1 MLFMQTDIMAA
12 TDRRY
17 GIVGLSPM
25 LFKNLQLFGEGGDG
39 GAGAAPGSP
48 ADGQAADPGVN
59 VPAPEER
66 KGRRGRAQRMPVEF
80 GQPQEQPQPQPVP
93 TTQQPA
99 PEPAPVK
106 RPYAEIRKEFK
117 EEIDAEIQ
125 GHVKDRVK
133 NLKTDQERSARMEAL
148 LLQMGSHQ
156 YENVSKD
163 GKLDLDALEKAVS
176 ADDSYYQKAAEEH
189 GWSAE
194 TERYVSGLEKI
205 AAQKKADDE
214 QKAKDAAM
222 YEEYLQVKAQAE
234 QAKKLF
240 PNLDLNAEMGNPAF
254 ARLIR
259 AHVPV
264 ETAYKVIHADEITA
278 AMMQHTAQ
286 QQAMAI
292 SNTIQAGQARPS
304 ENGLG
309 RTSPANITRIT
320 DPRQLTREQRKE
332 LRRRASRGEEIVW

>member
-1 MLFMQTDIMAA
+1 MLFMQTDTMAA

-39 GAGAAPGSP
+39 GAGAAPAGS
-48 ADGQAADPGVN
+48 ADGQAADNPGVN

-93 TTQQPA
+93 TPQQPA
-99 PEPAPVK
+99 PEPAPK
-106 RPYAEIRKEFK
+106 RSYDEIKKEYKDEIGADIQNAVQNRFK
-117 EEIDAEIQ
+117 NQKQND
-125 GHVKDRVK
+125 
-133 NLKTDQERSARMEAL
+133 ERSARMEAL

-240 PNLDLNAEMGNPAF
+240 PNFDLNAEMGNPDF

-332 LRRRASRGEEIVW
+332 LRRRASRGEKIVW

>member
-1 MLFMQTDIMAA
+1 MQTDTMAA

-66 KGRRGRAQRMPVEF
+66 KGRRGRSQRMPVEF
-80 GQPQEQPQPQPVP
+80 GQPQEQPQPQPEP
-93 TTQQPA
+93 TPQQPA
-99 PEPAPVK
+99 PEPALK
-106 RPYAEIRKEFK
+106 RSYDEIKKEYKDEIGADIQNAVQNRFK
-117 EEIDAEIQ
+117 NQKQND
-125 GHVKDRVK
+125 
-133 NLKTDQERSARMEAL
+133 ERSARMEAL

-163 GKLDLDALEKAVS
+163 GKLDLEALEKAVS
-176 ADDSYYQKAAEEH
+176 ADDSYYQKAADAH

-240 PNLDLNAEMGNPAF
+240 PSLDLNVEMSNPDF

-332 LRRRASRGEEIVW
+332 LRRRAARGEKIVW

>member
-1 MLFMQTDIMAA
+1 MLFMQTDTMAA

-66 KGRRGRAQRMPVEF
+66 KGRRGRSQRMPVEF
-80 GQPQEQPQPQPVP
+80 GQPQEQPQPQPEP
-93 TTQQPA
+93 TPQQPA
-99 PEPAPVK
+99 PEPALK
-106 RPYAEIRKEFK
+106 RSYDEIKKEYKDEIGADIQNAVQNRFK
-117 EEIDAEIQ
+117 NQKQND
-125 GHVKDRVK
+125 
-133 NLKTDQERSARMEAL
+133 ERSARMEAL

-163 GKLDLDALEKAVS
+163 GKLDLEALEKAVS
-176 ADDSYYQKAAEEH
+176 ADDSYYQKAADAH

-240 PNLDLNAEMGNPAF
+240 PSLDLNVEMSNPDF

-332 LRRRASRGEEIVW
+332 LRRRAARGEKIVW